1 MSSYN
6 SISLKP
12 RRFSL
17 KNWMINHLIGSSDNT
32 GSLVSAQTHQAWF
45 RILFGTAGTIYL
57 YLHCSAMEPYKSIF
71 IASASLYFVYN
82 ILTLITIRYKPISI
96 FRMLF
101 SPLMDVYVVSLSMII
116 DGGQTSGLY
125 LIFFIIIFGNAVR
138 FGNAMLL
145 YSQAL
150 SLIGMLLVSVSTLY
164 GMQISLDGTLLLMQT
179 IAILLIPA
187 YALIITRQT
196 EQAVLEKTA
205 AEEATFG
212 LLDRGPLPAFTY
224 QIGEDAIPRIL
235 YANRAMQHVCR
246 NTSTTLIGE
255 RVDILA
261 LMKDSDE
268 MITACQQPFSDN
280 GGSEEPCRFY
290 VRGRNTH
297 SHLIQLMGHSMRL
310 HWHGRWVGI
319 CFLLDI
325 TQAEAVRNELE
336 QSMHDNY
343 MSTMVAGIVHDFRN
357 VLTSIIGTA
366 EVMQFSA
373 KDEESKSQ
381 LGLIMDAGE
390 RGSNMVS
397 HLLTLSKNRQKESE
411 KSPDPHLLHK
421 SLTSIIGLLRIQL
434 PPHIQLHL
442 EVSKTLPAVSIRIA
456 EIEQMVMNL
465 INNAAEAISRS
476 GHIRVTLSSYRGD
489 KLSEWVTPA
498 LCITVSDDGKGIP
511 QEHIDDVTRPFWTS
525 RRDEG
530 GTGLGLA
537 MIQRIV
543 QKNNGRMEINSTV
556 GEGTRI
562 SIYLP
567 AVDHRI
573 HEQAR
578 EESPFMEKT
587 ADEELPT
594 SPWNLLL
601 VDDTPDVLAVHQA
614 QLERMGHHVT
624 TADNG
629 ETALQCFKQQSG
641 RVDLVVTDFKM
652 PKMDGVDLS
661 LAIHEM
667 KLKTP
672 ILIITAYADI
682 EKLQQVSD
690 LNIYILSK
698 PATYRKLN
706 NTIATIQNENQSV
719 SD

>member
-1 MSSYN
+1 MP
-6 SISLKP
+6 LKP
-12 RRFSL
+12 RSFRL
-17 KNWMINHLIGSSDNT
+17 KNRIINHLIGSSDNT
-32 GSLVSAQTHQAWF
+32 GSLVSGQIHQAWF
-45 RILFGTAGTIYL
+45 RILFGAAGTIYL
-57 YLHCSAMEPYKSIF
+57 YLHCPVTEPYKTVF
-71 IASASLYFVYN
+71 ITSACLYFVYN

-116 DGGQTSGLY
+116 DGGQSSGLY

-150 SLIGMLLVSVSTLY
+150 SVVGMLLVSVSTLY

-179 IAILLIPA
+179 IALLLIPA

-196 EQAVLEKTA
+196 EQAILEKTA

-212 LLDRGPLPAFTY
+212 LLDHGPLPAFTY
-224 QIGEDAIPRIL
+224 QIGEGAIPRIL
-235 YANRAMQHVCR
+235 YANTAMQHVYR
-246 NTSTTLIGE
+246 NSTTTLIGE
-255 RVDILA
+255 QVDILT
-261 LMKDSDE
+261 LMEDGDE
-268 MITACQQPFSDN
+268 MITACRQPFSDN
-280 GGSEEPCRFY
+280 GGSEEPYRFY
-290 VRGRNTH
+290 VRGRNVH
-297 SHLIQLMGHSMRL
+297 NHLIQLMGQSMRL

-325 TQAEAVRNELE
+325 TQTEAVRNELE
-336 QSMHDNY
+336 QTMHDNY
-343 MSTMVAGIVHDFRN
+343 MSTVVAGIVHDFRN

-397 HLLTLSKNRQKESE
+397 HLLTLGKNRQKQSE
-411 KSPDPHLLHK
+411 KSPDPQLLYR
-421 SLTSIIGLLRIQL
+421 SLTSIVGLLRIQL

-442 EVSKTLPAVSIRIA
+442 EVSKTLPAVSVRVA
-456 EIEQMVMNL
+456 EIEQTVMNL
-465 INNAAEAISRS
+465 INNASEAISRS
-476 GHIRVTLSSYRGD
+476 GHIRVTLSSCHGD
-489 KLSEWVTPA
+489 KLSPKVDSA

-525 RRDEG
+525 RQNEG

-537 MIQRIV
+537 MVQRIV
-543 QKNNGRMEINSTV
+543 QKNSGRMEISSTV

-567 AVDHRI
+567 AVDHQV
-573 HEQAR
+573 HKPVR
-578 EESPFMEKT
+578 EESLPMEKT

-594 SPWNLLL
+594 RPWNLLL
-601 VDDTPDVLAVHQA
+601 VDDMPDVLAVHQA
-614 QLERMGHHVT
+614 QLERMGHHVI

-629 ETALQCFKQQSG
+629 EAALQLFKQQSD
-641 RVDLVVTDFKM
+641 RIDLVVTDFKM

-661 LAIHEM
+661 LAIHEI
-667 KLKTP
+667 KLKIPT
-672 ILIITAYADI
+672 LIITAYADI

-706 NTIATIQNENQSV
+706 NTIATIQDRNRGV
-719 SD
+719 SE

>member
-1 MSSYN
+1 
-6 SISLKP
+6 LKS
-12 RRFSL
+12 RSFSL
-17 KNWMINHLIGSSDNT
+17 KNRIINHLIGSSDNT
-32 GSLVSAQTHQAWF
+32 GSLVSGQIHQAWF
-45 RILFGTAGTIYL
+45 RILFGSAGTIYL
-57 YLHCSAMEPYKSIF
+57 CLHCSVMEPYKSIF
-71 IASASLYFVYN
+71 ITSASLYFVYN
-82 ILTLITIRYKPISI
+82 ILTLVTIRHKPISM

-116 DGGQTSGLY
+116 DGGQSSGLY

-150 SLIGMLLVSVSTLY
+150 SVVGMLLVSISTLY
-164 GMQISLDGTLLLMQT
+164 GMQLSLDGTLLLMQT

-196 EQAVLEKTA
+196 EQAILEKTA

-212 LLDRGPLPAFTY
+212 LLDHGPLPAFTY
-224 QIGEDAIPRIL
+224 QIREDGVPRIL
-235 YANRAMQHVCR
+235 YANTAMQHVCR
-246 NTSTTLIGE
+246 NSTTTLIGE
-255 RVDILA
+255 QVDILA
-261 LMKDSDE
+261 LMEDGDE
-268 MITACQQPFSDN
+268 IISACQQPFSDN
-280 GGSEEPCRFY
+280 SEEPYRFY
-290 VRGRNTH
+290 IRGRNAH
-297 SHLIQLMGHSMRL
+297 DHLIQLMGQSMRL
-310 HWHGRWVGI
+310 HWHGSWVGI

-325 TQAEAVRNELE
+325 THTEAVRNELE
-336 QSMHDNY
+336 KSTHDNY

-357 VLTSIIGTA
+357 ILTSIIGTA
-366 EVMQFSA
+366 EVMQFTA

-397 HLLTLSKNRQKESE
+397 HLLTLSKNEQKQSE
-411 KSPDPHLLHK
+411 KSPDPYLLHK
-421 SLTSIIGLLRIQL
+421 SLASIVGLLRIQL

-442 EVSKTLPAVSIRIA
+442 EVSKTLPAVSVRIA
-456 EIEQMVMNL
+456 EIEQAVMNL
-465 INNAAEAISRS
+465 INNASEAISHS
-476 GHIRVTLSSYRGD
+476 GHIWVTLSSYHGD
-489 KLSEWVTPA
+489 KLSAEA
-498 LCITVSDDGKGIP
+498 ASSLCITVSDDGKGIP
-511 QEHIDDVTRPFWTS
+511 QEHIDDVIKPFWTS
-525 RRDEG
+525 RQDEG

-543 QKNNGRMEINSTV
+543 QKNNGKMEIDSTV
-556 GEGTRI
+556 GKGTRI
-562 SIYLP
+562 SVYLP
-567 AVDHRI
+567 AVDHQIRKPVKKQI
-573 HEQAR
+573 PH
-578 EESPFMEKT
+578 MEKT

-594 SPWNLLL
+594 RPWNLLL
-601 VDDTPDVLAVHQA
+601 VDDIPDVLTVHQA

-629 ETALQCFKQQSG
+629 EAALQRFKQQSDKI
-641 RVDLVVTDFKM
+641 DLVVTDFKM

-706 NTIATIQNENQSV
+706 NTIATIQNENQRV
-719 SD
+719 SE

>member
-1 MSSYN
+1 
-6 SISLKP
+6 
-12 RRFSL
+12 
-17 KNWMINHLIGSSDNT
+17 
-32 GSLVSAQTHQAWF
+32 
-45 RILFGTAGTIYL
+45 
-57 YLHCSAMEPYKSIF
+57 METYKSIF

-82 ILTLITIRYKPISI
+82 ILTLITIRHKPISM

-101 SPLMDVYVVSLSMII
+101 SPLIDVYVVSLSMII
-116 DGGQTSGLY
+116 DGGQSSGLY
-125 LIFFIIIFGNAVR
+125 LLFFIIIFGNAVR

-150 SLIGMLLVSVSTLY
+150 SIVGMLLVSVSTLY
-164 GMQISLDGTLLLMQT
+164 GMQISLDGTLLLMQS

-187 YALIITRQT
+187 YALIITRQA
-196 EQAVLEKTA
+196 EQAILEKRA
-205 AEEATFG
+205 AEETTFG
-212 LLDRGPLPAFTY
+212 LLDHGPLPAFTY
-224 QIGEDAIPRIL
+224 QIEEDGIPHIL
-235 YANRAMQHVCR
+235 YANTAMQHVCR
-246 NTSTTLIGE
+246 DSTTSLIGE
-255 RVDILA
+255 QVDILA
-261 LMKDSDE
+261 LMEDGGE

-280 GGSEEPCRFY
+280 GSSEEPHRFY
-290 VRGRNTH
+290 VRGRNAH
-297 SHLIQLMGHSMRL
+297 NHLIQLMGQSMRL
-310 HWHGRWVGI
+310 HWHGRWIGI

-336 QSMHDNY
+336 QTMHDNY
-343 MSTMVAGIVHDFRN
+343 MSTMVAGIVHNFRN

-373 KDEESKSQ
+373 RDDGIKSQ

-390 RGSNMVS
+390 RGANMVS
-397 HLLTLSKNRQKESE
+397 HLLALSKNRQKQSE
-411 KSPDPHLLHK
+411 KSQDPHLLYR
-421 SLTSIIGLLRIQL
+421 SLASIVGLLRIQL

-442 EVSKTLPAVSIRIA
+442 EIGKTLPAVSVRAA
-456 EIEQMVMNL
+456 EIEQTVTNL
-465 INNAAEAISRS
+465 INNASEAISHS
-476 GHIRVTLSSYRGD
+476 GHIRVTLSSYHGD
-489 KLSEWVTPA
+489 KLSAEADSA

-525 RRDEG
+525 RQDEG

-543 QKNNGRMEINSTV
+543 QKNNGQMEINSTV

-562 SIYLP
+562 SVYLP
-567 AVDHRI
+567 AVDHQIRKPVR
-573 HEQAR
+573 EQG
-578 EESPFMEKT
+578 PNMEKT

-594 SPWNLLL
+594 MPWNLLL
-601 VDDTPDVLAVHQA
+601 VDDMPDVLAVHQA

-629 ETALQCFKQQSG
+629 ESALQLFKQQSDG
-641 RVDLVVTDFKM
+641 IDLVVTDFKM

-661 LAIHEM
+661 LAIHDMRVEI
-667 KLKTP
+667 P

-682 EKLQQVSD
+682 EKLQQLSD

-719 SD
+719 SE

>member
-1 MSSYN
+1 
-6 SISLKP
+6 
-12 RRFSL
+12 
-17 KNWMINHLIGSSDNT
+17 MINRLIGSSDNT
-32 GSLVSAQTHQAWF
+32 SSLVSAQIHQTWF
-45 RILFGTAGTIYL
+45 RILFGTTGTL
-57 YLHCSAMEPYKSIF
+57 YLWFHCSVMEPYKSIF
-71 IASASLYFVYN
+71 VASASLYFVYN
-82 ILTLITIRYKPISI
+82 ILTLITIRYKPVSI

-125 LIFFIIIFGNAVR
+125 LVFFIIIFGNAVR

-150 SLIGMLLVSVSTLY
+150 SVIGMLLVSVSTLY

-196 EQAVLEKTA
+196 KQAISEKNA
-205 AEEATFG
+205 AEETTFG
-212 LLDRGPLPAFTY
+212 LLDHGPLPVFTY
-224 QIGEDAIPRIL
+224 QIGEDGLPRIL
-235 YANRAMQHVCR
+235 YANTAMQYICR
-246 NTSTTLIGE
+246 NSITGLIGE
-255 RVDILA
+255 QADILV
-261 LMKDSDE
+261 LMEDGGE
-268 MITACQQPFSDN
+268 MITACQQPFSDSSS
-280 GGSEEPCRFY
+280 SEEPYRFY
-290 VRGRNTH
+290 IRGRNAH
-297 SHLIQLMGHSMRL
+297 NHLIQLMGHSMRL
-310 HWHGRWVGI
+310 HWHGRWIGI

-325 TQAEAVRNELE
+325 TQTEAIRNELE
-336 QSMHDNY
+336 QTMHDNY
-343 MSTMVAGIVHDFRN
+343 MSTMAAGIVHDFRN

-366 EVMQFSA
+366 EVMQFST
-373 KDEESKSQ
+373 KDDGIKSQ

-390 RGSNMVS
+390 RGADMVS
-397 HLLTLSKNRQKESE
+397 HLLALSKNRQRQSE
-411 KSPDPHLLHK
+411 KSSDPHLLYR
-421 SLTSIIGLLRIQL
+421 SLTSIVGLLRIQL

-442 EVSKTLPAVSIRIA
+442 EISKTLPVVSVKVA
-456 EIEQMVMNL
+456 EIEQTVMNL
-465 INNAAEAISRS
+465 INNAAEAISHS
-476 GHIRVTLSSYRGD
+476 GHIRVTLSSYRGE
-489 KLSEWVTPA
+489 KLPAEVDSA

-511 QEHIDDVTRPFWTS
+511 KEHIDDVTRPFWTS
-525 RRDEG
+525 RQKEG

-543 QKNNGRMEINSTV
+543 QKSNGRMEIDSTV
-556 GEGTRI
+556 GEGSRI
-562 SIYLP
+562 SVYLP

-573 HEQAR
+573 HEQVG
-578 EESPFMEKT
+578 EESPFVEKT

-594 SPWNLLL
+594 RPWNLLL

-629 ETALQCFKQQSG
+629 ESALQRFKQQSDEI
-641 RVDLVVTDFKM
+641 DLVVTDFKM

-661 LAIHEM
+661 LAIHDMRVEI
-667 KLKTP
+667 P

-682 EKLQQVSD
+682 EKLQQASD

-698 PATYRKLN
+698 PVTYRKLN
-706 NTIATIQNENQSV
+706 NTIATIQNENKSV